1 MQGVGGGVIRGN
13 SRRKF
18 EFDVGVGAGHESPD
32 CVPPSSGD
40 TDAIT
45 CEIEKNGGV
54 NESKMKMLWLSLEA
68 VKYHRRP
75 LQEAFIAMVRDLD
88 GGAEGKSSSN
98 VKHRLSY

>member
-1 MQGVGGGVIRGN
+1 MVMI
-13 SRRKF
+13 
-18 EFDVGVGAGHESPD
+18 
-32 CVPPSSGD
+32 
-40 TDAIT
+40 
-45 CEIEKNGGV
+45 
-54 NESKMKMLWLSLEA
+54 WLSLEA